1 MLTDQSS
8 QPQLRYGRLKSLAKI
23 LSKRFAIRLST
34 CQEVLCRASGFKG
47 VNHLNQLRQ
56 GEHAS
61 DSQHDEEV
69 SLQVLS
75 RRLRSEIGPDFDDL
89 FTAEEQLTWWKRL
102 HDRREAVV
110 ELQCPQSPARGLHG

>member
-1 MLTDQSS
+1 MFTC

-34 CQEVLCRASGFKG
+34 CQEMLCRASGFKG
-47 VNHLNQLRQ
+47 MSHLNQLRQ

-61 DSQHDEEV
+61 DGQRDEKV
-69 SLQVLS
+69 SLQVWCH
-75 RRLRSEIGPDFDDL
+75 RLRNELGPDFDDL

-102 HDRREAVV
+102 HGPREAVV
-110 ELQCPQSPARGLHG
+110 EPQCPQSPARGFHG